1 MEVFIQ
7 CARLALADRLQRL
20 GLEQGGKCFESAGAH
35 GTSAVTGPP
44 GQSRRGSLQWMK
56 VLHCQMSRWR
66 HVCSRVS

>member
-7 CARLALADRLQRL
+7 SARLALADRLQRL
-20 GLEQGGKCFESAGAH
+20 GLEQDGEVLRVRRPH

-56 VLHCQMSRWR
+56 VLHCQMSRWH